1 MTSWKLVVTS
11 VIGGVL
17 VATAA
22 AEPPP
27 VFTGR
32 GYDEAKNDAE
42 TAGKLFL
49 VSATASWCAPCKQ
62 MDRTTWIDPR
72 VVEWIGERAVAV
84 QVDVDRD
91 RPHAAPL
98 NIRAMPTM
106 IVFREGREFDRVIGY
121 RSADELLSWLDG
133 VCDGRREI
141 DALGEAAGDRA
152 GPDGRVDV
160 RARLNLA
167 RMLAHTGKAEE
178 AAAEFVWLWENM
190 LDHRRSM
197 VGVRL
202 SFMVSDM
209 KRLAEKHEVA
219 MEAFTKLRD
228 RYGVKVENGTADR
241 DKLNDW
247 LHLNKVIDDQD
258 ATLRWF
264 ETVKND
270 PKRSSSVN
278 DIGLSLFPLLVE
290 SERWSDA
297 GRVYVDPVGEA
308 RRRVASAL
316 LRHQPVRLRWK
327 LSHLYAAC
335 LAADR
340 RDEADQ
346 VAAILLAERDDAAT
360 RVTLIKTVLRAEQPR
375 RNPHLRWLKEAET
388 LGEPVGDLRRRLTA
402 ALDRQRS

>member
-1 MTSWKLVVTS
+1 MTSCKFVVAA
-11 VIGGVL
+11 VIGSVL

-22 AEPPP
+22 ADPPP
-27 VFTGR
+27 VFSGR
-32 GYDEAKNDAE
+32 GYDEAKIDAE
-42 TAGKLFL
+42 TAGTLFL

-72 VVEWIGERAVAV
+72 VVEWIGDHTFAVR
-84 QVDVDRD
+84 VDVDRD
-91 RPHAAPL
+91 RAHATPL
-98 NIRAMPTM
+98 NIRAMPTV

-141 DALGEAAGDRA
+141 DALREAAGDRA
-152 GPDGRVDV
+152 GADGRVDV

-167 RMLAHTGKAEE
+167 RTLAHTGEAEE

-247 LHLNKVIDDQD
+247 LHLNKVIDNEG
-258 ATLRWF
+258 ATLQWF
-264 ETVKND
+264 EKVKDDSGYRASIND
-270 PKRSSSVN
+270 LGR
-278 DIGLSLFPLLVE
+278 SLFPLLLW
-290 SERWSDA
+290 SGRWIDA
-297 GRVYVDPVGEA
+297 GRLYTDPVGQA
-308 RRRVASAL
+308 RRRVKSYE
-316 LRHQPVRLRWK
+316 RKMPKRFRQRLS
-327 LSHLYAAC
+327 LLYAAC

-340 RDEADQ
+340 LDEADG
-346 VAAILLAERDDAAT
+346 VAAVLLVEQDNGAA
-360 RVTLIKTVLRAEQPR
+360 RVTLIETALRAEQPR
-375 RNPHLRWLKEAET
+375 RNPHLRWLDEAET

-402 ALDRQRS
+402 ALDRRRR